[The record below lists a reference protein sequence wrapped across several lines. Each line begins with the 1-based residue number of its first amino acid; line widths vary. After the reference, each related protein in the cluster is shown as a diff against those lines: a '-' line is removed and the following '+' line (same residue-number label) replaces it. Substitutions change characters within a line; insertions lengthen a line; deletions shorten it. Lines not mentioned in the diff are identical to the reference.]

1 MAAGIMAPGGG
12 KRPPPGDAEDDP
24 AMPTRMIQ
32 DEAAPAKAS
41 ATTANETNSNAEM
54 PRPMKLFARARSL
67 SNDEHLQQ

>member
-1 MAAGIMAPGGG
+1 
-12 KRPPPGDAEDDP
+12 
-24 AMPTRMIQ
+24 MPTRMIQ

-54 PRPMKLFARARSL
+54 LRPMKLFARARSL